1 MTECSTRRREILD
14 AAAELFARKGV
25 AATTIREIADRVGVV
40 SGALYHH
47 FPSKLAI
54 VDELVIDYLEEL
66 QRRYRAIDSRDLDPR
81 SRLQAIVDTSLAV
94 AHERPHATAVYQD
107 ELPHLRKRSPGTRA
121 SELADEVQQAW
132 IDTIEDGKRR
142 GAFRN
147 DLPAD
152 VFHRFIRDCV
162 WLSTR
167 WHTADDAYT
176 THRLA
181 ADCVT
186 IFLDGFAV
194 DTHCS
199 HPDSQHDAPAPAAA

>member
-54 VDELVIDYLEEL
+54 VDELVVDYLVEL
-66 QRRYRAIDSRDLDPR
+66 QRRYRSLDTRNLDPR
-81 SRLQAIVDTSLAV
+81 SRLQAIVDTSLDV

-107 ELPHLRKRSPGTRA
+107 ELPHLRNQSQRTRA
-121 SELADEVQQAW
+121 GDLADEIQQVW

-147 DLPAD
+147 DLPAG

-167 WHTADDAYT
+167 WHSADDAYST
-176 THRLA
+176 KRLA
-181 ADCVT
+181 EDCVS

-194 DTHCS
+194 DARCS
-199 HPDSQHDAPAPAAA
+199 HQDSAHQAPAPAAA